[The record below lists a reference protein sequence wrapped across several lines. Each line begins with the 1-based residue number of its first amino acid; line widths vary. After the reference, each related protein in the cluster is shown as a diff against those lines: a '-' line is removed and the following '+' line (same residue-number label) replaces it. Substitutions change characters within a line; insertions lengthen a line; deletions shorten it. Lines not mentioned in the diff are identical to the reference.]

1 MNDRL
6 SQKITEMVMT
16 VLRAKGVTAAV
27 VNPTD
32 FLYDG
37 GLGLDSLDAAT
48 LAAML
53 ENEFKTD
60 PYNVGE
66 FPQTI
71 SDIVA
76 FYSSHPIETQSQ

>member
-1 MNDRL
+1 VPDPV
-6 SQKITEMVMT
+6 SQKITDMVMT
-16 VLRAKGVTAAV
+16 VLRAKGVETAV

-48 LAAML
+48 LAALL
-53 ENEFKTD
+53 ENEFKID
-60 PYNVGE
+60 PYNLGE

-71 SDIVA
+71 ADIVA
-76 FYSSHPIETQSQ
+76 FYANRPIQPKSP

>member
-1 MNDRL
+1 
-6 SQKITEMVMT
+6 MVMT
-16 VLRAKGVTAAV
+16 VLRAKGVKAAV

>member
-16 VLRAKGVTAAV
+16 VLRAKGVETPV

-32 FLYDG
+32 LLYDG

-53 ENEFKTD
+53 ENEFQTD

-76 FYSSHPIETQSQ
+76 FYSSRPIETKSP

>member
-1 MNDRL
+1 MNDQL
-6 SQKITEMVMT
+6 SEKVTEMVMT
-16 VLRAKGVTAAV
+16 VLRAKGVKTAVA
-27 VNPTD
+27 NPTD

-71 SDIVA
+71 SEIVS
-76 FYSSHPIETQSQ
+76 FYSGRPIETKSP

>member
-1 MNDRL
+1 VPDPV

-16 VLRAKGVTAAV
+16 VLRAKGVETAV

-48 LAAML
+48 LAALL

-60 PYNVGE
+60 PYNAGE
-66 FPQTI
+66 FPQSI
-71 SDIVA
+71 ADIVA
-76 FYSSHPIETQSQ
+76 FYANRPIQPKSP

>member
-1 MNDRL
+1 VTDRV
-6 SQKITEMVMT
+6 SEKITEMVMT
-16 VLRAKGVTAAV
+16 VLRGKGVETPV

-48 LAAML
+48 LAALL

-71 SDIVA
+71 ADIVA
-76 FYSSHPIETQSQ
+76 FYASRPIQTKSP